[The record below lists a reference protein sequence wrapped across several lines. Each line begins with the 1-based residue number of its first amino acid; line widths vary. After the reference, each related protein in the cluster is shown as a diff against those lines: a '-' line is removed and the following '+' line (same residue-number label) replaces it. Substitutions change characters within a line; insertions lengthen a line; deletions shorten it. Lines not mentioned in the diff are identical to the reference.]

1 MSSTK
6 LENRIVLC
14 SVTFIVSCFLS
25 IVLLDRNV
33 KKMLAIGAIASSAS
47 FIGATIIDRKA
58 IEQER
63 LKRSVLK
70 QRANLLQKEI
80 FYLEKDREQLRKS
93 LLTTTTVRQE
103 IEHSVNHLDSEKNEL
118 VARVQELNREK
129 EEIEAVIASLAPQK
143 KQLEKDCQQKQIDL
157 KELSDRQTELDRI
170 VREQLAKIQQDEACL
185 SLLREEYQQLQDH
198 ISEIYSQKETFDD
211 NVHQLENQ
219 KQQLLAS
226 VNDLEWHICQLQ
238 AQKQSLIEY
247 EEMAENNNDDGNQL
261 SSEWNE
267 LLDSI

>member
-6 LENRIVLC
+6 LENRIILC
-14 SVTFIVSCFLS
+14 SVTFVLSCLLS
-25 IVLLDRNV
+25 VVLLDRDV
-33 KKMLAIGAIASSAS
+33 KKMLAIGAIASLAS
-47 FIGATIIDRKA
+47 FVGATIIDRKA
-58 IEQER
+58 IAKER
-63 LKRSVLK
+63 LRRSVLK

-80 FYLEKDREQLRKS
+80 FYLETDREQLRKS

-103 IEHSVNHLDSEKNEL
+103 IEHSVNHLNSEKNEL
-118 VARVQELNREK
+118 IERIQELYNEK
-129 EEIEAVIASLAPQK
+129 EKIEAAITSLLPQK
-143 KQLEKDCQQKQIDL
+143 QRLEADCQQKQIDL
-157 KELSDRQTELDRI
+157 EALSDRQSEFDRTAQ
-170 VREQLAKIQQDEACL
+170 EQRAQIQQDEACL

-211 NVHQLENQ
+211 DVHQLENQ

-226 VNDLEWHICQLQ
+226 VNDLQWHICQLQ
-238 AQKQSLIEY
+238 AQKQSLMDN
-247 EEMAENNNDDGNQL
+247 EEMAENSNDDGEEL